1 MAVVSSTGSPPKK
14 HLDDLDARNVSWKLA
29 IKMDEEKNPS
39 NVGIWQEDCLVNLCP
54 SMSILHKAGPVAPAH
69 SFPNQYLSS
78 FSNDIDMEET
88 LHVAAMS

>member
-1 MAVVSSTGSPPKK
+1 MFHGNWPSEWMKK
-14 HLDDLDARNVSWKLA
+14 RTLDQQCRNLA
-29 IKMDEEKNPS
+29 EIKQR
-39 NVGIWQEDCLVNLCP
+39 GQP

-88 LHVAAMS
+88 ACHVAAMSQHHSLWSAPKALML